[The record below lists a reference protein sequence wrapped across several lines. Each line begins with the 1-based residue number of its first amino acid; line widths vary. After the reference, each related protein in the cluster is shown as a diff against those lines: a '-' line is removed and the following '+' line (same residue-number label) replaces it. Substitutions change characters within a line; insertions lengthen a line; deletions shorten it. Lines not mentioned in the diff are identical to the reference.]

1 MNLSPEM
8 LLEAA
13 LLTAPEA
20 VDEATLCRLCEPPAS
35 PDELQLYLQNLQ
47 KRWQNR
53 GLALVKTA
61 AGWRFQVCGEA
72 FARLGQWQQQRPP
85 RYSRAVLETLA
96 VIAYKQPV
104 TRSDIEAVRGV
115 SVSPNV
121 MQVLQERGWI
131 AAAGQRDSIGKPTL
145 WATTAAFLSDFGL
158 DSLNA
163 LPPLAELGEVFNS
176 ECFNTQGCT

>member
-1 MNLSPEM
+1 MPLPPPL

-13 LLTAPEA
+13 LLTSAEPLGEA
-20 VDEATLCRLCEPPAS
+20 ALCRLCEPPLSREAVRAHLH
-35 PDELQLYLQNLQ
+35 DLQ
-47 KRWQNR
+47 KHWQNR
-53 GLALVKTA
+53 ALTLEQTA
-61 AGWRFQVCGEA
+61 AGWRFRVCAEA
-72 FARLGQWQQQRPP
+72 FSRLGQWQQQRPP

-104 TRSDIEAVRGV
+104 TRGDIEAVRGV
-115 SVSPNV
+115 SVSQNV

-158 DSLNA
+158 NGLDE
-163 LPPLAELGEVFNS
+163 LPPLADLGAVFS
-176 ECFNTQGCT
+176 DEETDT